1 MNTNQ
6 KQLIMKHLC
15 IALLLLPMMVMAQT
29 FEKGILTMT
38 SVTVKQ
44 GHSAQFEDGV
54 KKWKACMLENGTEDN
69 WNVWTRMQGEGT
81 VYGLTGMMANWAE
94 MDKEDEAGKSCA
106 SIVMNFIMPHVEKV
120 SRAMASTLSDWSKKT
135 MATDTKLVW
144 VTYFRVKN
152 GPLFSEVVKDVSST
166 LANTEGQPR
175 GQWYAYEGGSENDP
189 DYMVVSS
196 YNSFGALDK
205 DEDGPF
211 KVYENVH
218 GKKKTDEMREKWR
231 NAVDAGWSY
240 MWELKS
246 ELSN

>member
-1 MNTNQ
+1 M
-6 KQLIMKHLC
+6 KQLC
-15 IALLLLPMMVMAQT
+15 IAMLLLPMMVLAQT
-29 FEKGILTMT
+29 FEKGILSMT

-44 GHSAQFEDGV
+44 GHRVQFEEGV
-54 KKWKACMLENGTEDN
+54 KKWKDCMLENGTEDN
-69 WNVWTRMQGEGT
+69 WNMWSRVQGEGT

-106 SIVMNFIMPHVEKV
+106 SIVTNFIMPHVEKA
-120 SRAMASTLSDWSKKT
+120 SYAMASTLPDWSKKS

-152 GPLFSEVVKDVSST
+152 GMLFSEVVKDVSST
-166 LANTEGQPR
+166 LAKKEGEAR
-175 GQWYAYEGGSENDP
+175 GQWYAYEGGSETDP
-189 DYMVVSS
+189 DYMVVSTFNG
-196 YNSFGALDK
+196 YAALDEDK
-205 DEDGPF
+205 DGPF

-218 GKKKTDEMREKWR
+218 GKKKADEMREKWR

-240 MWELKS
+240 LWEHKP